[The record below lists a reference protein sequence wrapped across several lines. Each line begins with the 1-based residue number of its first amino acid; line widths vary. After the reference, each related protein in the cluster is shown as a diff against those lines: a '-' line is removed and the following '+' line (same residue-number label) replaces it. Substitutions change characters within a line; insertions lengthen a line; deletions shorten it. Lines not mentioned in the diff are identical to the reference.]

1 MMYLVSTF
9 AAGAAAIEL
18 RNLSVDAAKNT
29 IVFNGHGY
37 ANNDIVLA
45 SANIGSTSTAN
56 LMYVVASATTNDFKL
71 KIFTAATAAGGAEV
85 AFADATGGDVTLSK
99 YGAKKCKVASTASAT
114 DKVTCAEDPKFA
126 LTDELRIYCTNP
138 VGAACKLDTTA
149 NPKLA
154 NGDKVWAREVATAFT
169 LSDAKPTD
177 ATTANVS
184 KIVIAADAAGA
195 SLNSIWLLTKD
206 TGSIYAAAPKTLIAD
221 GGKWDTSTTH
231 GGSATAAM
239 AVCGNA
245 ACGVSD
251 GKPYFYMAG
260 SAATAGLTDKNVY
273 YIDGGAMSPT
283 ANWKFQLK
291 KADATAASLSV
302 GAAQAVTGSGNGDT
316 YQRIEENGVERLTGS
331 EKAGNNIVFHANKS
345 AVYEKD
351 TAVIFWCS
359 DATTAADCDYKVT
372 GMTNGAQFKIKSVA
386 GVKAV
391 LKATTGKADCTALEC
406 PDVAVTAN
414 SASSTMTKGYLLKK
428 HTETATVFP
437 AAAAGSAA
445 RSFAMLGS
453 AVAMAT
459 AFLLA

>member
-1 MMYLVSTF
+1 M
-9 AAGAAAIEL
+9 
-18 RNLSVDAAKNT
+18 
-29 IVFNGHGY
+29 FNGHGY

-45 SANIGSTSTAN
+45 SADIGGKAMAN
-56 LMYVVASATTNDFKL
+56 KMYVVASATTNDFKL
-71 KIFTAATAAGGAEV
+71 KEFTAGTAAGGTAV
-85 AFADATGGDVTLSK
+85 TFTDTTGGAATLSK

-126 LTDELRIYCTNP
+126 LTDELRIYCTGT
-138 VGAACKLDTTA
+138 GAACKLDTTTNA
-149 NPKLA
+149 KLD
-154 NGDKVWAREVATAFT
+154 NGNKVWAREVATAFT

-184 KIVIAADAAGA
+184 KIVIAADAAGG

-221 GGKWDTSTTH
+221 GGKWDTATTH

-273 YIDGGAMSPT
+273 YIDGGVGSAT
-283 ANWKFQLK
+283 APWKFQLK
-291 KADATAASLSV
+291 KAAVTTATLNQ

-316 YQRIEENGVERLTGS
+316 YQRIAAGERLTGS
-331 EKAGNNIVFHANKS
+331 EKTDNKIVFHADKS
-345 AVYEKD
+345 ALYAAD
-351 TAVIFWCS
+351 TDVIFWCS
-359 DATTAADCDYKVT
+359 DVKTAADCEYNVT

-386 GVKAV
+386 TTKAV
-391 LKATTGKADCTALEC
+391 LKATTGKANCTALEC
-406 PDVAVTAN
+406 PDVAVTVNAD
-414 SASSTMTKGYLLKK
+414 TKTKGYLLAK
-428 HTETATVFP
+428 HATEKATVFP